1 MAGFRTLTSRSVVL
15 RQTNIDT
22 DQIIPA
28 RFLSTTERAGLGKNA
43 FNDWRWQADG
53 TPNPEFAFNQPQNAG
68 RSILLAGRNFGCGS
82 SREHAPWALTDY
94 GFKVVIA
101 PSFADIFYGN
111 SFNNQLLPV
120 TLSDEQVDELFK
132 LVQANPGITFEVDL
146 EAQVVK
152 AGDKTYSFKI
162 DDFRRHCMLNGLDS
176 IGLTLQHEAA
186 ISDYER
192 KLPAFMN

>member
-1 MAGFRTLTSRSVVL
+1 MAVL
-15 RQTNIDT
+15 EGKIWRYGDNIDT
-22 DQIIPA
+22 DVIIPA
-28 RFLSTTERAGLGKNA
+28 RYLNTFDPKELASHCMVDIDPTFAKEVKAGDIMVG
-43 FNDWRWQADG
+43 
-53 TPNPEFAFNQPQNAG
+53 
-68 RSILLAGRNFGCGS
+68 GRNFGCGS